1 MNTVTFVLKKRFR
14 FFSNQ
19 DVAEYLSK
27 ISNSVINLLG
37 IVGLVIGLAEIQQLN
52 FRDPDNLHL
61 HLEMD
66 LVRNF
71 TQFF

>member
-1 MNTVTFVLKKRFR
+1 MFCNE
-14 FFSNQ
+14 Q

-52 FRDPDNLHL
+52 FRDPETLLHM
-61 HLEMD
+61 EMD
-66 LVRNF
+66 LVSNF
-71 TQFF
+71 

>member
-1 MNTVTFVLKKRFR
+1 LTVNQSSL
-14 FFSNQ
+14 FSDEQ

-52 FRDPDNLHL
+52 FRDPETLLHM
-61 HLEMD
+61 EMD
-66 LVRNF
+66 LVSYF
-71 TQFF
+71 

>member
-1 MNTVTFVLKKRFR
+1 MFDCQSSLFYDE
-14 FFSNQ
+14 Q

-52 FRDPDNLHL
+52 FRDPETLLHM
-61 HLEMD
+61 EMD
-66 LVRNF
+66 LVSYF
-71 TQFF
+71 